1 MIRSALIL
9 LVLLG
14 AYWLALSGY
23 LDNPVLLT
31 VGAISVVLV
40 VAMVARMNIMDTET
54 VPYFHGKSLGYFA
67 WMFVQITKSNVEVVK
82 TVLSPDMEISPK
94 MIKVPMPQSTD
105 LGRVTFANSITLTP
119 GTVSVEMQDDVILV
133 HALLASMTDQKA
145 FADMGERAAWAVSDP
160 MLGKIVQH
168 KDGQNKGSK

>member
-40 VAMVARMNIMDTET
+40 VAMVMRMEIMDTET
-54 VPYFHGKSLGYFA
+54 APYFHGKSLGYFA

-82 TVLSPDMEISPK
+82 AILSPDMEISPT
-94 MIKVPMPQSTD
+94 MTKVPMPHSTD
-105 LGRVTFANSITLTP
+105 IGRVAFANSITLTP
-119 GTVSVEMQDDVILV
+119 GTVAIEMQDDTILV
-133 HALLASMTDQKA
+133 HALLTSMTDQKA
-145 FADMGERAAWAVSDP
+145 FAEMGERAAWAVSDP
-160 MLGKIVQH
+160 MSGNNIRFWYRLPE
-168 KDGQNKGSK
+168 SE

>member
-1 MIRSALIL
+1 MKRSALVL
-9 LVLLG
+9 LVLLAG
-14 AYWLALSGY
+14 YWLALSGY
-23 LDNPVLLT
+23 LDNPVLLS

-40 VAMVARMNIMDTET
+40 VAMVWRMGIIDTET
-54 VPYFHGKSLGYFA
+54 VPYIHGKSLGYFA
-67 WMFVQITKSNVEVVK
+67 WMFVQITKSNIDVVK
-82 TVLSPDMEISPK
+82 AVLSPDMEISPK
-94 MIKVPMPQSTD
+94 LTKVPLPHSTD

-160 MLGKIVQH
+160 MSGKAAPQ
-168 KDGQNKGSK
+168 KDSK

>member
-40 VAMVARMNIMDTET
+40 VAMVMRMKIMDTET
-54 VPYFHGKSLGYFA
+54 VPYIHGKSLGYFA

-82 TVLSPDMEISPK
+82 AVLSPDMEISPK
-94 MIKVPMPQSTD
+94 MTKVPMPQSTD

-133 HALLASMTDQKA
+133 HALLASMTDPKA
-145 FADMGERAAWAVSDP
+145 FAEMGERAAWAVSDP
-160 MLGKIVQH
+160 MSGNNIQH
-168 KDGQNKGSK
+168 KDGQNKGGK